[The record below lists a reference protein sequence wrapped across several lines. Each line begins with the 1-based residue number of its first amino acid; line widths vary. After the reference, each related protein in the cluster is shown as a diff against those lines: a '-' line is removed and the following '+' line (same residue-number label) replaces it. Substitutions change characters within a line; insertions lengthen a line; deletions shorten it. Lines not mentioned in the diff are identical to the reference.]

1 MPLRSEEF
9 RVGDPIRG
17 TEAGRTDLRSLGS
30 IAICSLIWGT
40 TWFAITLQL
49 GAVAPTASVTYRF
62 SLAAVVLFLFC
73 WLRGEQVRLTG
84 RQHVAVFGQGV
95 LTFAIQYSMVY
106 EAEQHIASAVVAV
119 IFAGLA
125 FVNLAL
131 FRVLL
136 GQRASWQAWVGAGL
150 GVVGV
155 AAMFLAELRRSGG
168 GGEVMLGLGLA
179 VTAMVFA
186 AAGNLAA
193 WKAQKEGA
201 PVLSSVAWAMA
212 YGAGLVWIYGLVT
225 GVRFTFEATPAYIG
239 SLLYLAVFG
248 SVVAFALYFM
258 LARAKGYA
266 LASYISALTPPIALL
281 MSVLFEG
288 ARFGWAAAFGIALV
302 LVGQVLLIR
311 SRSG

>member
-1 MPLRSEEF
+1 
-9 RVGDPIRG
+9 VNTPIGISSGFDAR
-17 TEAGRTDLRSLGS
+17 AASS
-30 IAICSLIWGT
+30 IAVCSVIWGT
-40 TWFAITLQL
+40 TWYAITLQL
-49 GAVAPTASVTYRF
+49 GTVDPTASVTYRF
-62 SLAAVVLFLFC
+62 ALASAVLFLFC
-73 WLRGEQVRLTG
+73 WWRGEPILLSG
-84 RQHVAVFGQGV
+84 RQHLAVFGQGV
-95 LTFAIQYSMVY
+95 LTFSIQYSMVY

-136 GQRASWQAWVGAGL
+136 GQKANWRAWVGAGL

-168 GGEVMLGLGLA
+168 GDEVVLGLVLA
-179 VTAMVFA
+179 LVAMVIA

-193 WKAQKEGA
+193 WIAQKEGA

-212 YGAGLVWIYGLVT
+212 YGAGLVFLFGLVT
-225 GVRFTFEATPAYIG
+225 GVGFTFEMTPAYVG

-281 MSVLFEG
+281 MSVVFEN
-288 ARFGWAAAFGIALV
+288 ARFGWAAALGIALV
-302 LVGQVLLIR
+302 LMGQVLLIR
-311 SRSG
+311 APKGA

>member
-1 MPLRSEEF
+1 MRAL
-9 RVGDPIRG
+9 
-17 TEAGRTDLRSLGS
+17 TA
-30 IAICSLIWGT
+30 IAICSVIWGT
-40 TWFAITLQL
+40 TWYAITLQL
-49 GAVAPTASVTYRF
+49 GTVSPTASVAYRF
-62 SLAAVVLFLFC
+62 ALASAVLFLFC
-73 WLRGEQVRLTG
+73 WWRGEPILLSG
-84 RQHVAVFGQGV
+84 RQHLAVFGQGV
-95 LTFAIQYSMVY
+95 LTFSIQYSMVY

-136 GQRASWQAWVGAGL
+136 GQKANWRAWVGAGL

-168 GGEVMLGLGLA
+168 GDEVVLGLVLA
-179 VTAMVFA
+179 LVAMVIA

-212 YGAGLVWIYGLVT
+212 YGAGLVLLFGLIT
-225 GVRFTFEATPAYIG
+225 GVGFTFEMTPTYVG
-239 SLLYLAVFG
+239 SLLYLSIFG

-281 MSVLFEG
+281 MSVVFEG

-311 SRSG
+311 APKGA